1 MLIAIRESIF
11 SCLIPSPPELEVV
24 CVKIG
29 QSNDSIICCIY
40 MPPESSLSYV
50 SSVFYFLT
58 ELSSSFSKCIFV
70 GDFNFPDID
79 WSALTG
85 SSS

>member
-1 MLIAIRESIF
+1 MLIAIRESLF

-40 MPPESSLSYV
+40 MPPESSFLCLFISLPNFLHLSV
-50 SSVFYFLT
+50 NVFL
-58 ELSSSFSKCIFV
+58 
-70 GDFNFPDID
+70 
-79 WSALTG
+79 
-85 SSS
+85 